1 MMCYSYCLVELIRLT
16 GAISYKL
23 FNNYGILLD
32 DVVSMKES
40 VFFFFLQNKIY
51 IFILIYFYDIFK

>member
-1 MMCYSYCLVELIRLT
+1 MMCCSYCFVELIRLR

-40 VFFFFLQNKIY
+40 VFFSILQNININY
-51 IFILIYFYDIFK
+51 IFILNLFL